1 MSNLLSRSNL
11 LCGALCELAPLEIGT
26 TQISD
31 RIQPWL
37 NQLDQNQ
44 ISLARS
50 RFDAAVSSGKLPEIV
65 KNILAQVPD
74 LSPGRLRALINEL
87 VQIPAVSEIVGSLPA
102 GLNLADC
109 ILQDCTLP
117 VPPPPI
123 WTKPDFN
130 GDGQVDLLW
139 RDYTTGSNTVWLMQ
153 GATSQAVIELP
164 IVPDVQWRIQ
174 GVADF
179 NQDGQSDI
187 LWQHDGTGAVGIW
200 FMQGT
205 AVTGMNQIPTDLTDS
220 NASWQIQGLGDLNGD
235 GQSDIL
241 WRNQTTGANRVWLMQ
256 GSDVLRTEILPES
269 IGANLRIQGTGDFN
283 GDGQKDIV
291 WRNYLSGETTIWLM
305 QGTQRLGIQSL
316 PTVSDVNWQ
325 IQGVVD
331 FNQDGNPD
339 IIWRQVQ
346 SGENYL
352 WQMQGTTVQSAIAL
366 PTEPNL
372 QAQLHRQTPLV
383 PNEAVFSNLVFSG
396 REGDIGTLQI
406 QLNQAPTSDVVVTLA
421 TGAWLTVDADGLV
434 QNGTQSSLI
443 FTPEN
448 WNQPRTVRFVA
459 EKDDT
464 STDRSSNTISY
475 SLSGGLTDSGVYEL
489 GTVVNTYAPDLN
501 AFNIDLDFRN
511 DFTGFW
517 TPARQAIA
525 QAAANDWSR
534 AIANEWT
541 GFSLDNSINL
551 LDSATT
557 LQYSFASRRYVDD
570 LVVFVNDYTSVGL
583 EPAIGGPT
591 YEFGGWITTPTELM
605 PRVGQIAISS
615 ALLTGQSDLILYQVV
630 AHEIG
635 HTLGLLGLNWI
646 GYSLQDRSNPQTATF
661 LGEYSREANGGNYV
675 PLYSQNGGDFAHP
688 GNDVRSIMSYG
699 WIYDP
704 RTTSPTLVDYAMLAD
719 SGYQIYGINYGGPVV
734 PS

>member
-11 LCGALCELAPLEIGT
+11 LSGALSELATLEINPI
-26 TQISD
+26 QIGD

-44 ISLARS
+44 ISWARS
-50 RFDAAVSSGKLPEIV
+50 RFDAAVNSGKVPQIV
-65 KNILAQVPD
+65 KDVLAQVPP
-74 LSPGRLRALINEL
+74 LPPGRLNALINAL
-87 VQIPAVSEIVGSLPA
+87 AKVPAVSDIVGSLPA
-102 GLNLADC
+102 GVNLADW
-109 ILQDCTLP
+109 ILQDWTPP
-117 VPPPPI
+117 VWTPPA
-123 WTKPDFN
+123 WTKFDLN
-130 GDGQVDLLW
+130 SDGQVDLLW
-139 RDYTTGSNTVWLMQ
+139 RNYTTGSNTVWLMQ
-153 GATSQAVIELP
+153 GTTRQAVVELP
-164 IVPDVQWRIQ
+164 AVSDVQWRIQ

-187 LWQHDGTGAVGIW
+187 LWQHSGTGAVDIW
-200 FMQGT
+200 FMQGST
-205 AVTGMNQIPTDLTDS
+205 LTGVVPIATDLS
-220 NASWQIQGLGDLNGD
+220 VPWQIQGLGDLNGD

-256 GSDVLRTEILPES
+256 GSDVLRSEVLPEF
-269 IGANLRIQGTGDFN
+269 IGANLKIQGTGDFD

-305 QGTQRLGIQSL
+305 QGTQRLGIQPL

-331 FNQDGNPD
+331 CNQDGNPD

-366 PTEPNL
+366 PAEPDL
-372 QAQLHRQTPLV
+372 QAQLHLQTPLV
-383 PNEAVFSNLVFSG
+383 PNEVVFNNLVFSG

-421 TGAWLTVDADGLV
+421 AGAWLTVDADGLV
-434 QNGTQSSLI
+434 QNGTQASLI

-459 EKDDT
+459 EKDNT

-475 SLSGGLTDSGVYEL
+475 SLSGGLTGSGVYEL

-511 DFTGFW
+511 DVTGFW

-525 QAAANDWSR
+525 QTAANDWAR
-534 AIANEWT
+534 AIASEWT
-541 GFSLDNSINL
+541 GFALDNSISL

-557 LQYSFASRRYVDD
+557 SQYSFASRRYVDD
-570 LVVFVNDYTSVGL
+570 LVVFVNDYTGTGL
-583 EPAIGGPT
+583 EPAVGGPT

-605 PRVGQIAISS
+605 PRVGQVAISS

-646 GYSLQDRSNPQTATF
+646 GYSLQDQSNPQTATF
-661 LGEYSREANGGNYV
+661 RGEYSRAANGGNYV
-675 PLYSQNGGDFAHP
+675 PLQSQNGGDFSHP

-719 SGYQIYGINYGGPVV
+719 SGYQIYGINYGDPII